1 MAQDDQ
7 EALAAQWAAEL
18 EKEAQGGDAA
28 PAAAQ
33 PVGGPGAAGQ
43 TAAAPTGDAKQDEEA
58 LAAQWAEALAKDEEG
73 KESAP
78 KDNAGL
84 AGPANPATISSNAS
98 WTLFWTFPWTFQR
111 NWGAP
116 ACSSMSC
123 CSWGR
128 ARWWSSTNWRA
139 NRWKSTSTASW

>member
-28 PAAAQ
+28 PAAAQPAAAQ

-58 LAAQWAEALAKDEEG
+58 LAAQWAEAWPRMKRAK
-73 KESAP
+73 
-78 KDNAGL
+78 
-84 AGPANPATISSNAS
+84 NPPPRTTPVWPGTPRTPIFR
-98 WTLFWTFPWTFQR
+98 T
-111 NWGAP
+111 
-116 ACSSMSC
+116 
-123 CSWGR
+123 
-128 ARWWSSTNWRA
+128 
-139 NRWKSTSTASW
+139 